1 MMRCVGKVSMVL
13 AFLVCGVLVA
23 GSPLLAGQA
32 GAPPVPQGGTLK
44 IATIGEPPNL
54 DVMTMSADLV
64 GMIGQ
69 HIFEQLF
76 AFDEKYDI
84 RPMLAQSYK
93 AAPDGMTYTIQLRQG
108 VKFHNGQEM
117 TSADVVASLIRW
129 TKVASRG
136 KIAAQSIES
145 IAASDGQTVVLK
157 LRAPFA
163 PLLSFLAFQV
173 TSAAIMPKA
182 IVDKFGEKMMTEYV
196 GTGPYRFEDWKPD
209 FRIRLARFAGYS
221 ARTDA
226 SSGYAGKKTAY
237 LDAIE
242 FYPVTEAGARIAGVE
257 SGDYQYAYTVNK
269 EAYPRLSKNP
279 NLMTLVISPGQ
290 WGWLIFNKKQGI
302 AANQGVRQAA
312 QAALNMEPILRA
324 AYGLPDFYQV
334 DPSYYPKGTAWYSA
348 AGAKYYNQKNPAL
361 AKQLLA
367 KAGYK
372 NEPLR
377 IMCTKEY
384 EHMYSIGV
392 TAAAQLKEAGFNVD
406 LQVYDWATVLDR
418 RTKPDIWDAFVT
430 THGFVPDPS
439 LITIMSPQYPGWWDN
454 PEKNDLL
461 AKFNSTT
468 QMTARKQLWD
478 KLQELI
484 YTQVPVIRIGQEKLF
499 DVATAKLVNYWP
511 SVWPS
516 FWNVGLAK

>member
-1 MMRCVGKVSMVL
+1 MRTIKEAGVL
-13 AFLVCGVLVA
+13 AILLLLGVLVA
-23 GSPLLAGQA
+23 GSPALAGQA
-32 GAPPVPQGGTLK
+32 SATIPQGGTLK
-44 IATIGEPPNL
+44 VATIGEPPNL
-54 DVMTMSADLV
+54 DVMTLPADLV
-64 GMIGQ
+64 TMIGQ

-84 RPMLAQSYK
+84 KPMLAQSYNVS
-93 AAPDGMTYTIQLRQG
+93 ADGKTYTIQLRQG
-108 VKFHNGQEM
+108 VKFHNGQDM
-117 TSADVVASLIRW
+117 TSADVVASLNRW
-129 TKVASRG
+129 TRVSSRG
-136 KIAAQSIES
+136 KIASNSLEGVSAPS
-145 IAASDGQTVVLK
+145 ASTVVIKLK
-157 LRAPFA
+157 TPFA
-163 PLLSFLAFQV
+163 PLLSFLAFQN
-173 TSAAIMPKA
+173 TAAAIMPKA
-182 IVDKFGEKMMTEYV
+182 IIDKFGDKVVTEYV

-209 FRIRLARFAGYS
+209 FRIRLTRFTGYSPRTEVASGFAG
-221 ARTDA
+221 R
-226 SSGYAGKKTAY
+226 KTAY

-257 SGDYQYAYTVNK
+257 SGDYQYAYSVSK
-269 EAYPRLSKNP
+269 EAYPRLSKNA

-312 QAALNMEPILRA
+312 LAALNMEPILRA
-324 AYGLPDFYQV
+324 AYGLTDFYQME
-334 DPSYYPKGTAWYSA
+334 PSYYPKGTAWYST

-377 IMCTKEY
+377 IICTKEY
-384 EHMYSIGV
+384 EYMYNIGV
-392 TAAAQLKEAGFNVD
+392 TAASQLKEAGFNVD

-418 RTKPDIWDAFVT
+418 RGKPDMYDAFVT
-430 THGFVPDPS
+430 GHGFVPDPS
-439 LITIMSPQYPGWWDN
+439 LITIMSSQYPGWWDS

-484 YTQVPVIRIGQEKLF
+484 YTQVPVIRVGQEKLF

-516 FWNVGLAK
+516 FWNVGLSR

>member
-1 MMRCVGKVSMVL
+1 MRGFKKAVL
-13 AFLVCGVLVA
+13 VVALLSLGVLVVA
-23 GSPLLAGQA
+23 SPTLAGQA
-32 GAPPVPQGGTLK
+32 PAAIPQGGTLK
-44 IATIGEPPNL
+44 VATVGEPPNL
-54 DVMTMSADLV
+54 DVMTLPADLV
-64 GMIGQ
+64 TMIGQ

-84 RPMLAQSYK
+84 KPMLAESYTVS
-93 AAPDGMTYTIQLRQG
+93 PDGKTYTIQLRQG

-117 TSADVVASLIRW
+117 TSEDVLASLTRW
-129 TKVASRG
+129 TKVSSRG
-136 KIAAQSIES
+136 KIASGSIEAFS
-145 IAASDGQTVVLK
+145 ARNASTIIIHLK
-157 LRAPFA
+157 TPFA
-163 PLLSFLAFQV
+163 PLLSFLAFQN
-173 TSAAIMPKA
+173 TAAAIMPKA
-182 IVDKFGEKMMTEYV
+182 IVDKFGDKVVTEYI
-196 GTGPYRFEDWKPD
+196 GTGPFRFEDWKPD
-209 FRIRLARFAGYS
+209 FRIRLARYAGYS

-226 SSGYAGKKTAY
+226 SSGFAGKKTAY
-237 LDAIE
+237 LDAVE

-257 SGDYQYAYTVNK
+257 TGDYQYAYSVSK
-269 EAYPRLSKNP
+269 EAYPRLSKNA

-312 QAALNMEPILRA
+312 LAALNMEPIVRA
-324 AYGLPDFYQV
+324 AYGLPDFYQME
-334 DPSYYPKGTAWYSA
+334 PSYYPKGTAWYSTG
-348 AGAKYYNQKNPAL
+348 GAKLYNQKNPAL

-377 IMCTKEY
+377 IICTKEY
-384 EHMYSIGV
+384 EYMYNIGI
-392 TAAAQLKEAGFNVD
+392 TAAAQLKDAGFNVD

-418 RTKPDIWDAFVT
+418 RGKPDMYDAFVT
-430 THGFVPDPS
+430 GHGFVPDPS
-439 LITIMSPQYPGWWDN
+439 LITILSSQYPGWWDS
-454 PEKNDLL
+454 PEKNDLV

-468 QMTARKQLWD
+468 QSAARKQIWD

-484 YTQVPVIRIGQEKLF
+484 YTQVPVIRVGQEKLF

-516 FWNVGLAK
+516 FWNVGIAK

>member
-1 MMRCVGKVSMVL
+1 MRCLMRAGVIL
-13 AFLVCGVLVA
+13 ILLVCGVLAA
-23 GSPLLAGQA
+23 GLPALAGQA
-32 GAPPVPQGGTLK
+32 AVPQGGTLK
-44 IATIGEPPNL
+44 VATVGEPPNL
-54 DVMTMSADLV
+54 DVMTVPADLV
-64 GMIGQ
+64 TMIGQ

-76 AFDEKYDI
+76 AFDEKYDVK
-84 RPMLAQSYK
+84 PMLAQSYK
-93 AAPDGMTYTIQLRQG
+93 ASPDSKTYTIQLRQG

-117 TSADVVASLIRW
+117 TSADVVASLTRW
-129 TKVASRG
+129 TRVSSRG
-136 KIAAQSIES
+136 KIASQSIES
-145 IAASDGQTVVLK
+145 ITASDGQTVVLK
-157 LRAPFA
+157 LKAPFA
-163 PLLSFLAFQV
+163 PLLSFLAFQN
-173 TSAAIMPKA
+173 TAAAIMPKA
-182 IVDKFGEKMMTEYV
+182 IMEKFGDKVLNEYV

-209 FRIRLARFAGYS
+209 FRIRLSRNPDYA

-257 SGDYQYAYTVNK
+257 SGGYQYAYSVSK

-279 NLMTLVISPGQ
+279 NLMTLVVSPGQ

-312 QAALNMEPILRA
+312 LAALTMEPILRA
-324 AYGLPDFYQV
+324 AYGLPDFYQME
-334 DPSYYPKGTAWYSA
+334 PSYYPKGTAWYSTG
-348 AGAKYYNQKNPAL
+348 GAKYYNQKNPAL
-361 AKQLLA
+361 AKQLLV

-377 IMCTKEY
+377 IICTKEY
-384 EHMYSIGV
+384 EYMYNIGV

-406 LQVYDWATVLDR
+406 LQVFDWATVLDR
-418 RTKPDIWDAFVT
+418 RGKPDMYDAFVT
-430 THGFVPDPS
+430 GHGFVPDPS
-439 LITIMSPQYPGWWDN
+439 LITILSSQYPGWWDS
-454 PEKNDLL
+454 PEKNDLVT
-461 AKFNSTT
+461 KFNSTT

-484 YTQVPVIRIGQEKLF
+484 YTQVPVIRVGQEKLF

-511 SVWPS
+511 SVWPN

>member
-1 MMRCVGKVSMVL
+1 MRCLMRAGVIFIL
-13 AFLVCGVLVA
+13 LVCGVLAA
-23 GSPLLAGQA
+23 GLPALAGQA
-32 GAPPVPQGGTLK
+32 AVPQGGTLK
-44 IATIGEPPNL
+44 VATVGEPPNL
-54 DVMTMSADLV
+54 DVMTMPADLV
-64 GMIGQ
+64 TMIGQ

-76 AFDEKYDI
+76 AFDEKYDVK
-84 RPMLAQSYK
+84 PMLAQSYK
-93 AAPDGMTYTIQLRQG
+93 ASPDSKTYTIQLRQG

-117 TSADVVASLIRW
+117 TSADVVASLTRW
-129 TKVASRG
+129 TKVSSRG
-136 KIAAQSIES
+136 KIASQSIES
-145 IAASDGQTVVLK
+145 ITASDGQTVVLK
-157 LRAPFA
+157 LKAPFA
-163 PLLSFLAFQV
+163 PLLSFLAFQN
-173 TSAAIMPKA
+173 TAAAIMPKA
-182 IVDKFGEKMMTEYV
+182 IMEKFGDKVLNEYV

-209 FRIRLARFAGYS
+209 FRIRLSRNPDYA

-226 SSGYAGKKTAY
+226 SSGYAGKKTAH

-257 SGDYQYAYTVNK
+257 SGGYQYAYSVSK

-279 NLMTLVISPGQ
+279 NLMTLVVSPGQ

-312 QAALNMEPILRA
+312 LAALTMEPILRA
-324 AYGLPDFYQV
+324 AYGLPDFYQME
-334 DPSYYPKGTAWYSA
+334 PSYYPKGTAWYSTG
-348 AGAKYYNQKNPAL
+348 GAKYYNQKNPAL

-377 IMCTKEY
+377 IICTKEY
-384 EHMYSIGV
+384 EYMYNIGV

-406 LQVYDWATVLDR
+406 LQVFDWATVLDR
-418 RTKPDIWDAFVT
+418 RGKPDMYDAFVT
-430 THGFVPDPS
+430 GHGFVPDPS
-439 LITIMSPQYPGWWDN
+439 LITILSSQYPGWWDS
-454 PEKNDLL
+454 PEKNDLVT
-461 AKFNSTT
+461 KFNSTT

-484 YTQVPVIRIGQEKLF
+484 YTQVPVIRVGQEKLF
-499 DVATAKLVNYWP
+499 DLATAKLVNYWP
-511 SVWPS
+511 SVWPN